1 MCIADM
7 KAAIILASSS
17 LDTQPLTLHDIKLS
31 QHLTG
36 YVLSNVHGDGNGT
49 QPAVHAEELDL
60 SIVALE
66 QSHEDQP
73 QQDEDASRGLQSNVQ
88 VLVSAAQ
95 ARASQLQAPEGLP
108 AKLDDPQHR
117 TLAAG

>member
-1 MCIADM
+1 MYTANV
-7 KAAIILASSS
+7 KASIIQASSI

-36 YVLSNVHGDGNGT
+36 YVLSDVHGNGNSPE
-49 QPAVHAEELDL
+49 PAVHAEKLDL

-73 QQDEDASRGLQSNVQ
+73 KQDEDASRRLQSNVQ
-88 VLVSAAQ
+88 VLVSTAQ
-95 ARASQLQAPEGLP
+95 ARASQL
-108 AKLDDPQHR
+108 
-117 TLAAG
+117 